1 MTKEMTNI
9 FSSCFAV
16 QLNQTNSDEVDGV
29 EVKLILCKYVT
40 FKKPF
45 LRARNVV
52 SGLVRA
58 DTWKD
63 APNKFSIFIGWVQGY
78 MYQGSYA
85 DISMFKG
92 LQIFKI
98 KFNSTI

>member
-1 MTKEMTNI
+1 MTNEMTNI

-45 LRARNVV
+45 LWARNVV

-63 APNKFSIFIGWVQGY
+63 APNKFSIFIGWV
-78 MYQGSYA
+78 
-85 DISMFKG
+85 
-92 LQIFKI
+92 
-98 KFNSTI
+98 